1 MKKEH
6 KILSVLNGKI
16 SPNTKQ
22 FLLTLLATT
31 ISIVLTFGTSAII
44 ERRHKE
50 AAKKEMAM
58 MIIYDFDKTI
68 EFMGN
73 ADTVLQKACKA
84 QQDIALHPEYFDSL
98 KVKILPAVTLISVEF
113 SETTEKIFSSNI
125 ETFNTIGNVNFVHEV
140 SYFYNMRHSY
150 QDAMLDVLKDEIRQ
164 SQISHFTA
172 DFFKINFPQHY
183 YVNKLSLTD
192 MQNIRNR
199 CMRMMKV
206 SEEDLEEFSRQ
217 RTKDEDES
225 EVHIDRLQMLN
236 EMYEADKIISQAKE
250 KLADKDME
258 AEQ

>member
-1 MKKEH
+1 MKRT
-6 KILSVLNGKI
+6 LSSNF
-16 SPNTKQ
+16 KQ
-22 FLLTLLATT
+22 FLLTLIATT

-68 EFMGN
+68 EFMEN

-98 KVKILPAVTLISVEF
+98 KVKLLPAVTLISVEF

-150 QDAMLDVLKDEIRQ
+150 QDAMLDVLKDEIIQ
-164 SQISHFTA
+164 AQISKFTA
-172 DFFKINFPQHY
+172 DLFKINFPQHY
-183 YVNKLSLTD
+183 YANKLYLTD

-206 SEEDLEEFSRQ
+206 SEDDLEEFSRQ
-217 RTKDEDES
+217 RTKDEDDS
-225 EVHIDRLQMLN
+225 EMHIDRLQMLD
-236 EMYEADKIISQAKE
+236 EMYKADEIISQARE
-250 KLADKDME
+250 KFANI
-258 AEQ
+258 EQENEQ

>member
-1 MKKEH
+1 MKEKN
-6 KILSVLNGKI
+6 SFD
-16 SPNTKQ
+16 TKQ

-73 ADTVLQKACKA
+73 ADTVFQQASKA
-84 QQDIALHPEYFDSL
+84 QLEIALHPEFFDSL
-98 KVKILPAVTLISVEF
+98 SPVIMPAITLATVEF

-140 SYFYNMRHSY
+140 SFFYNLRHSY
-150 QDAMLDVLKDEIRQ
+150 QNAVLDVLKDEIRQ

-206 SEEDLEEFSRQ
+206 SEDDLEEFSRQ
-217 RTKDEDES
+217 RTKDEDDS
-225 EVHIDRLQMLN
+225 EMHIDRLQMLD
-236 EMYEADKIISQAKE
+236 EMYKAD
-250 KLADKDME
+250 
-258 AEQ
+258 